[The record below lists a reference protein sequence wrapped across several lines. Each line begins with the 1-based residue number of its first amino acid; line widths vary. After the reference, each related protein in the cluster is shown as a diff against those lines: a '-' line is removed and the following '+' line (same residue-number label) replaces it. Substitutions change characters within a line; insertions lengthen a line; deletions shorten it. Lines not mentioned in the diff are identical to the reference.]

1 MFKHLFG
8 HHGQP
13 GHGPKHQRDDR
24 PHHGGGMFEDDEQ
37 RGPRGHHG
45 PHGPR
50 GREGGGRGARMFEQ
64 GALRIVMLH
73 LLQEKPRHGYDMIKA
88 IEQLVGGGYSPSPGV
103 IYPTLTLLEEM
114 GYASVQGEDGG
125 KKLYT
130 LSPEGQ
136 AHLEE
141 KDNVEALQQV
151 LRKFELRRQERPD
164 ADSPELQR
172 AVQNFRMAL
181 HTRLAKGKL
190 AREELHAI
198 IDIIDRAAVAV
209 ERV

>member
-1 MFKHLFG
+1 MFKHFMARA
-8 HHGQP
+8 
-13 GHGPKHQRDDR
+13 GHGPKHHRFDR
-24 PHHGGGMFEDDEQ
+24 PHHGGGMFEEE
-37 RGPRGHHG
+37 GPRGHHG
-45 PHGPR
+45 PR
-50 GREGGGRGARMFEQ
+50 GREGGGGGGRGARMFEQ

-114 GYASVQGEDGG
+114 GFASVQGEEGG
-125 KKLYT
+125 KKLYSI
-130 LSPEGQ
+130 SPEGQ

-141 KDNVEALQQV
+141 NAELLQQV

-181 HTRLAKGKL
+181 HTRLAKGRLSK
-190 AREELHAI
+190 EELHAI

>member
-1 MFKHLFG
+1 MFKHLFN
-8 HHGQP
+8 HLGQP
-13 GHGPKHQRDDR
+13 GHGPKHQRHDR
-24 PHHGGGMFEDDEQ
+24 GHHGGGLFDDEDA

-45 PHGPR
+45 PG
-50 GREGGGRGARMFEQ
+50 GREGGGGRGARMFEQ

-114 GYASVQGEDGG
+114 GHASVQGEDGG

-130 LSPEGQ
+130 LSAEGQ
-136 AHLEE
+136 AYLEE
-141 KDNVEALQQV
+141 KENAELLQQV

-164 ADSPELQR
+164 ADSPELRR

-190 AREELHAI
+190 AKEELHAI

-209 ERV
+209 ERT

>member
-1 MFKHLFG
+1 
-8 HHGQP
+8 
-13 GHGPKHQRDDR
+13 
-24 PHHGGGMFEDDEQ
+24 MFEDDEQ
-37 RGPRGHHG
+37 RGLRGH
-45 PHGPR
+45 HGPR

-130 LSPEGQ
+130 LSAEGQ
-136 AHLEE
+136 AHLDE

-172 AVQNFRMAL
+172 SVQNFRMAL